1 MAGTS
6 YQLTIQVGPN
16 PGKTFP
22 LNKPEM
28 VIGRDVTAD
37 IVISDV
43 EVSRKHAHLIA
54 QQGGYLLEDLGST
67 NGTVVNGL
75 RLTSPYLLHPGE
87 QIVLGEHVTLVF
99 ETAQAD
105 PEATQI
111 NLGAS
116 APRTPATLVETPA
129 FVPPPVEMAQPE
141 QMPPPPYDF
150 AGQVPAGPVQVQ
162 PEPIKSRIPTW
173 VIILIVAVVV
183 TCACIGAGLEIID
196 VTKSWCKVFPFLA
209 GCP

>member
-6 YQLTIQVGPN
+6 YQLTIQVGPT

-28 VIGRDVTAD
+28 IIGRDLTAD

-67 NGTVVNGL
+67 NGTIVNGL
-75 RLTSPYLLHPGE
+75 RLSSPYLLHPGE

-99 ETAQAD
+99 EAAQID

-111 NLGAS
+111 
-116 APRTPATLVETPA
+116 PAGVAVPPPPVTLVETPA
-129 FVPPPVEMAQPE
+129 FVPSPE
-141 QMPPPPYDF
+141 QMPPPPY
-150 AGQVPAGPVQVQ
+150 AYSGQVPAGPVQVQ
-162 PEPIKSRIPTW
+162 PAPVKNRIPIW
-173 VIILIVAVVV
+173 LIILIVVIIV
-183 TCACIGAGLEIID
+183 TCACLVGGLKYID
-196 VTKSWCKVFPFLA
+196 DHFLWCKIIPFIP

>member
-16 PGKTFP
+16 PGKSFL
-22 LNKPEM
+22 LNKPDM
-28 VIGRDVTAD
+28 IIGRDLTVD
-37 IVISDV
+37 IVINDV
-43 EVSRKHAHLIA
+43 EVSRKHAHVIA
-54 QQGGYLLEDLGST
+54 QQGGYLIEDLGST
-67 NGTVVNGL
+67 NGTVINGQ

-111 NLGAS
+111 GIGAVS
-116 APRTPATLVETPA
+116 ARPPATLVEAPA
-129 FVPPPVEMAQPE
+129 YI
-141 QMPPPPYDF
+141 PPPPPLQAIPEPEPEPY
-150 AGQVPAGPVQVQ
+150 AYSGQVPAGPVQVQ
-162 PEPIKSRIPTW
+162 PEPVKSRIPIW
-173 VIILIVAVVV
+173 AIILIIAIIL
-183 TCACIGAGLEIID
+183 TCACLGAGLKIID
-196 VTKSWCKVFPFLA
+196 DNNLWCKLFPFLA

>member
-28 VIGRDVTAD
+28 VIGRDLTVD
-37 IVISDV
+37 IVVNDV

-87 QIVLGEHVTLVF
+87 QIMLGEHVTLVF
-99 ETAQAD
+99 EATPID
-105 PEATQI
+105 PEATQVPI
-111 NLGAS
+111 AAAAPS
-116 APRTPATLVETPA
+116 APATLVETPA
-129 FVPPPVEMAQPE
+129 FEPPPE
-141 QMPPPPYDF
+141 QIPSTPY
-150 AGQVPAGPVQVQ
+150 AYSGQVPAGPVQVQ
-162 PEPIKSRIPTW
+162 PEPVKNRFPTW
-173 VIILIVAVVV
+173 AIILIIAVIL
-183 TCACIGAGLEIID
+183 TCACLGIALKIID
-196 VTKSWCKVFPFLA
+196 DNYLWCKLFPFIP

>member
-1 MAGTS
+1 MAGTN

-16 PGKTFP
+16 PGKIFP

-28 VIGRDVTAD
+28 VIGRDLTVD
-37 IVISDV
+37 IVINDV

-87 QIVLGEHVTLVF
+87 QILLGEHITLVF
-99 ETAQAD
+99 ETAQPD

-111 NLGAS
+111 GLGAAS
-116 APRTPATLVETPA
+116 PR
-129 FVPPPVEMAQPE
+129 PPVTMVEAPAYI
-141 QMPPPPYDF
+141 PPPPPQSMPEPEPYVYV
-150 AGQVPAGPVQVQ
+150 GQVPSGPVQVQ
-162 PEPIKSRIPTW
+162 PSPVKGRFPVW
-173 VIILIVAVVV
+173 AIILIIAIVI
-183 TCACIGAGLEIID
+183 TCACLGAGLKIID
-196 VTKSWCKVFPFLA
+196 DNNLWCKLFPFLA